1 MPEEQ
6 IHYILQG
13 ISEVTTDVEQQSLFL
28 RTIVENDFKNGA
40 KDLSSVQIKQ
50 IAKKSAE
57 RLLQSQLEEEKKKN
71 ESLVTTISAH
81 TNTIN
86 SVHNQLKNTQAELTA
101 SRNETELLKH
111 EHSNEIDKLKT
122 LLSEKESEV
131 QEIRADGN
139 KKDEKE

>member
-86 SVHNQLKNTQAELTA
+86 SVHNQLKNTQNSYNHRLYVPY
-101 SRNETELLKH
+101 
-111 EHSNEIDKLKT
+111 I
-122 LLSEKESEV
+122 V
-131 QEIRADGN
+131 I
-139 KKDEKE
+139 

>member
-50 IAKKSAE
+50 IAK
-57 RLLQSQLEEEKKKN
+57 
-71 ESLVTTISAH
+71 
-81 TNTIN
+81 
-86 SVHNQLKNTQAELTA
+86 NQLKVIAV
-101 SRNETELLKH
+101 SIRGRK
-111 EHSNEIDKLKT
+111 
-122 LLSEKESEV
+122 EKE
-131 QEIRADGN
+131 
-139 KKDEKE
+139 

>member
-50 IAKKSAE
+50 IAK
-57 RLLQSQLEEEKKKN
+57 
-71 ESLVTTISAH
+71 
-81 TNTIN
+81 
-86 SVHNQLKNTQAELTA
+86 NQLKGYCSLN
-101 SRNETELLKH
+101 
-111 EHSNEIDKLKT
+111 
-122 LLSEKESEV
+122 
-131 QEIRADGN
+131 
-139 KKDEKE
+139 